1 MTQFQFDTIIR
12 IIQSGAP
19 ALAKELCEAMVNL
32 VEAKQNLERKVEDL
46 TKELDANKSL
56 KMCDCKKNESEEI

>member
-32 VEAKQNLERKVEDL
+32 VEAKQNLEHKVEDL
-46 TKELDANKSL
+46 TKELEANQLL
-56 KMCDCKKNESEEI
+56 KRCDCEKNESEEI